1 MYPQYISKYII
12 KYPRTYPNPEI
23 IYSYLVRICSSIFPL
38 IQQAYWINP
47 SEIFSFFSLAIAP
60 LRINRRGPVF
70 RERCSK
76 RGVLFSLAARATC
89 GFPSPLL
96 QARGFRYLEERLEG
110 GEGRKIVLFRKEST
124 ATVRGKR
131 FQSPPE
137 LREKKRDW
145 SMFWCQGYRGEQL
158 RFANN
163 TGFSPSSR
171 SSQETGLKYRLFL
184 PLFPIVKTFSF
195 SRKIIIK

>member
-23 IYSYLVRICSSIFPL
+23 IYSYLVRICSSIFLL

-89 GFPSPLL
+89 GFPSPPL
-96 QARGFRYLEERLEG
+96 QARGFRYLEEPVSATG
-110 GEGRKIVLFRKEST
+110 GG
-124 ATVRGKR
+124 
-131 FQSPPE
+131 
-137 LREKKRDW
+137 
-145 SMFWCQGYRGEQL
+145 RGEKD
-158 RFANN
+158 RFVSKGIDGHGARKAV
-163 TGFSPSSR
+163 SIPSR
-171 SSQETGLKYRLFL
+171 VAREETGLVDVLMSRLSRWA
-184 PLFPIVKTFSF
+184 TSF
-195 SRKIIIK
+195 R

>member
-23 IYSYLVRICSSIFPL
+23 IYSYLVRICSSIFLL

-89 GFPSPLL
+89 GFPSPPL

-145 SMFWCQGYRGEQL
+145 SAFWCQGYRGEQL

-171 SSQETGLKYRLFL
+171 SSQETGLKYLL
-184 PLFPIVKTFSF
+184 ISSSF
-195 SRKIIIK
+195 SDCENVFFFT

>member
-23 IYSYLVRICSSIFPL
+23 IYSYLVRNCSSIFLL

-89 GFPSPLL
+89 GFPSLS
-96 QARGFRYLEERLEG
+96 FRPAVSDIWRSRCRRLEG

-171 SSQETGLKYRLFL
+171 SSQETGLKYLL
-184 PLFPIVKTFSF
+184 ISSSF
-195 SRKIIIK
+195 SDCENVFFFT

>member
-23 IYSYLVRICSSIFPL
+23 IIRISSESVARLSSLFNKL
-38 IQQAYWINP
+38 INP

-76 RGVLFSLAARATC
+76 RVLFSLAARATC

-145 SMFWCQGYRGEQL
+145 SAFWCQGYRGEQL

-171 SSQETGLKYRLFL
+171 SSQETGLKYLL
-184 PLFPIVKTFSF
+184 ISSSF
-195 SRKIIIK
+195 SDCENVFFFT